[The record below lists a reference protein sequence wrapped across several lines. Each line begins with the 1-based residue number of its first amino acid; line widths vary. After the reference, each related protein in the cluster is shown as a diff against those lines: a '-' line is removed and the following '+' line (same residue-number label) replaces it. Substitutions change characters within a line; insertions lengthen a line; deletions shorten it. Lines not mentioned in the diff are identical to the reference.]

1 MQDKKHLKVQGIRF
15 ARSLQ
20 TLMKMVNMF
29 SAEHKSASGLLQRTY
44 ELLNPLLKQSKS
56 LTIGFIDQRM
66 LLNNILTA
74 EESLKPLENEF
85 LKRGI
90 GAVTFDAGIT
100 LTAFRTAVGAIA
112 TNPKLIQE
120 SGGLLPFLEQK
131 QLEFVRVF
139 PAARSEQRNEEGDTV
154 LEMGSEEYLI
164 SKALGSMNSGFTHG
178 IEAMLSH
185 MEAGAGSGEGGSGA
199 GFGGSGNGTGFG
211 GGSGNGTAFGGGY
224 ASGMSSGGLGSSVA
238 FGGPAVVAGAGV
250 GPGIGSGSGSAGS
263 PAGSAYLTE
272 MQRVVEQ
279 KFEASLKNPDEDPQK
294 AYLELAKMLR
304 TVRPDVVLNNIAADS
319 GNGGGSSTPQ
329 ELTAEVFEDTALRWA
344 MKRLAVVP
352 AGDDAV
358 IVEEQVFRVLMR
370 SLQATHSA
378 TRLAKKL
385 AEFAKEYALPPRTM
399 ERIQAEVRW
408 LTLTPHQKLCELL
421 AVTHFSTAEFR
432 RCLEL
437 IKEFIRQ
444 GEPEQAMALG
454 VQYFSIFEDPL
465 TLEAHEVAR
474 IPELLRG
481 LAGTQGEFWVAATE
495 YLTAA
500 LLNRKVNEL
509 LHFQL
514 VNALATLARIAAT
527 YERFDLV
534 QQVGLA
540 LEQLTSAEPDAH
552 ARCCAAVLA
561 ALLPPSAVDRITEM
575 FFDRKTD
582 GAWIRLVTGVLRW
595 AGPEAL
601 ERIFIALDNELITTN
616 RLALIRFLARLG
628 PAALAP
634 ARKRLRSSDW
644 YVVRNACK
652 ILGELK
658 DPELLEQISHAF
670 GSKDE
675 RVQKAALQAIVEN
688 RLPGSAKAL
697 ALLVPKILPALVEDV
712 LYELIS
718 QADPECLSALE
729 VCFCSPVPA
738 AVLSRLVSAVS
749 AIQTAGAADLLL
761 RISRDS
767 TQQPHVRLAAKH
779 ALENRPVKPQ
789 KREPETASDLLI
801 KVICYAGA

>member
-100 LTAFRTAVGAIA
+100 LTAFRTAIGAIA
-112 TNPKLIQE
+112 TNPKLIHE

-139 PAARSEQRNEEGDTV
+139 PAAKSEQRNEEGDTV

-185 MEAGAGSGEGGSGA
+185 MEAGAGSGEGGSGGA
-199 GFGGSGNGTGFG
+199 GFGAGGNGTGFG
-211 GGSGNGTAFGGGY
+211 GGSGNGIGFGGGSGTGAGA
-224 ASGMSSGGLGSSVA
+224 ASVMPV
-238 FGGPAVVAGAGV
+238 GGPAVVAGAGV
-250 GPGIGSGSGSAGS
+250 GSGMRSGSGPAGS
-263 PAGSAYLTE
+263 QPNSAYLTE

-304 TVRPDVVLNNIAADS
+304 TVRPDIVLNNIAADS
-319 GNGGGSSTPQ
+319 GSGGASATPQ
-329 ELTAEVFEDTALRWA
+329 ELTAEVFEDSALRWA

-465 TLEAHEVAR
+465 TLEIHEVAR

-481 LAGTQGEFWVAATE
+481 LAGTQGEFWVAATD

-534 QQVGLA
+534 QQVGHG
-540 LEQLTSAEPDAH
+540 LEQLTSAEPQAH

-561 ALLPPSAVDRITEM
+561 ALLPPSSVDRITEM
-575 FFDRKTD
+575 FFERKND
-582 GAWIRLVTGVLRW
+582 QAWIRLVTGVLRW
-595 AGPEAL
+595 ASPEAI
-601 ERIFIALDNELITTN
+601 ERIYIALENELIAIN

-628 PAALAP
+628 SAALPA
-634 ARKRLRSSDW
+634 ARKRLQSSDW

-658 DPELLEQISHAF
+658 DPDLLEHIGTAF
-670 GSKDE
+670 ECRDE
-675 RVQKAALQAIVEN
+675 RVQKAAFQAIVES
-688 RLPGSAKAL
+688 RLPGTAKAL
-697 ALLVPKILPALVEDV
+697 ALLVPKILPVLMEDV
-712 LYELIS
+712 LYELVS
-718 QADPECLSALE
+718 HADPESLSALE

-738 AVLSRLVSAVS
+738 AVLSRLISAVA
-749 AIQTAGAADLLL
+749 AIQTDGAANLLL
-761 RISRDS
+761 RISHDS

-779 ALENRPVKPQ
+779 ALEHRPQKPQ
-789 KREPETASDLLI
+789 KREPEPASDLFI